1 MRRTFEWRIV
11 LGLALVFLAGVA
23 TGLFAGAWHAHRAFG
38 ERHGP
43 MMGERM
49 REHMKRQLDLTPE
62 QEQVVDPI
70 LRTAAERLQVIR
82 TETGQ
87 RVEQVMKDAHREL
100 GTHLTPAQ
108 VAKLEQMRKRH
119 EHFRRYR
126 REGRHP
132 PPPEAP

>member
-1 MRRTFEWRIV
+1 MSKNRVE
-11 LGLALVFLAGVA
+11 LGEDDPAFLA
-23 TGLFAGAWHAHRAFG
+23 
-38 ERHGP
+38 
-43 MMGERM
+43 
-49 REHMKRQLDLTPE
+49 DLANLG
-62 QEQVVDPI
+62 D
-70 LRTAAERLQVIR
+70 RLQHANLDHLYHDD
-82 TETGQ
+82 EGQ
-87 RVEQVMKDAHREL
+87 RVGQVMEDAHREL